1 MLKAIAFNGSP
12 RRQGNTWYAL
22 NTVLTVLEENGI
34 QTELVQI
41 GDMTIQGC
49 KACGGCSA
57 VRNGKCVLD
66 EDAVNTYIQ
75 RMQEA
80 DGILLGSPVYFAG
93 PTGPMKAFLD
103 RAFFV
108 CSNNGG
114 MLRHKVGAAVTAV
127 RRAGGIQALDALNRY
142 LMYSEMLLPSSN
154 YWSLIY
160 GRTPGQAA
168 ADAEGVQTLR
178 LLGENMAW
186 LMKLTAQGRSVLPP
200 PSPVEKCM
208 TNFIR

>member
-1 MLKAIAFNGSP
+1 MLKVIAFNGSP
-12 RRQGNTWYAL
+12 RQRGNTWYAL
-22 NTVLTVLEENGI
+22 NTVLEVLEENGI

-41 GDMTIQGC
+41 GDLIIQGC
-49 KACGGCSA
+49 RACGGCSA
-57 VRNGKCVLD
+57 ARNGKCVLD
-66 EDAVNTYIQ
+66 GDAVNMYIQ

-80 DGILLGSPVYFAG
+80 DGILLGSPVYFTG

-114 MLRHKVGAAVTAV
+114 LLRHKVGAAVTAV
-127 RRAGGIQALDALNRY
+127 RRAGGIQVLDALNRY

-168 ADAEGVQTLR
+168 ADGEGVQTLR

-186 LMKLTAQGRSVLPP
+186 LMKVTAQGRDIFPP
-200 PSPVEKCM
+200 PPPVEKCM